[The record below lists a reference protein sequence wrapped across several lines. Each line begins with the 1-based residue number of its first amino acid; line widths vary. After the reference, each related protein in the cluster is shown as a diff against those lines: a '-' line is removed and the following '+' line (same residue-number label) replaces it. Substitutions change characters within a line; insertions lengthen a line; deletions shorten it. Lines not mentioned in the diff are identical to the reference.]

1 MNTVSDGSHT
11 GNRIS
16 HRGLR
21 RIAIISGLRLAW
33 AVALL
38 LLIPLRDIRPF
49 SASADY
55 NDARVLF
62 LQGYLEVSQQRAE
75 QGYRRSLISRPEWS
89 TKFQLLEAEAMEW
102 RGEYEDALRIL
113 AKYIKEENEQIDK
126 YYLRRAK

>member
-1 MNTVSDGSHT
+1 
-11 GNRIS
+11 
-16 HRGLR
+16 
-21 RIAIISGLRLAW
+21 LAW